1 MGKHL
6 HILELDKLER
16 NHLLAIELLGC
27 QHNILDI
34 EQLEELILPNHI
46 KILLVFS
53 KEPKSHFPENLCQQ
67 YLNTGHG
74 LCSRE
79 VQSVWKILEDPGGT
93 FYEKLLPF

>member
-1 MGKHL
+1 MLRFIKVMYL

-53 KEPKSHFPENLCQQ
+53 KEPKSFPRKFVPAIPE
-67 YLNTGHG
+67 HW
-74 LCSRE
+74 SW
-79 VQSVWKILEDPGGT
+79 S
-93 FYEKLLPF
+93 LLL